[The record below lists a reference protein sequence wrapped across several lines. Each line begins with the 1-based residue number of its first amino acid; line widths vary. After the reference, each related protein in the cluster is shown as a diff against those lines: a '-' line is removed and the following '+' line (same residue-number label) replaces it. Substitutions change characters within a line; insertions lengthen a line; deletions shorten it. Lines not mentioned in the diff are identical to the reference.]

1 MRIITKLLATVGMAV
16 LGSIVSASPPRELSQ
31 ADYAARL
38 RSMWLGQCI
47 ANWTGLRTEGR
58 RINPPFY
65 TDADWGQV
73 RDGQL
78 INFVLNQDPWLADD
92 DTDVEYVYLREMSLT
107 PAGPLSPQRIR
118 DAWMPHINRF
128 IWVSNAKARS
138 LMDRGVVPPMTAAL
152 TANDQALMIDAQLT
166 TELFGLMCPGMP
178 DRALVLADSAIRTTS
193 TGYAAHAAQ
202 FNVVLY
208 ALAPVAPMSLPMDQ
222 RLRWMYD
229 RARAFMPA
237 SSKTADIAD
246 FVLAD
251 FLANPDK
258 NNWERTRDAVYQRYH
273 GSAAA
278 NGFRYRAWY
287 ESSVNFAGLCA
298 GLLYGQ
304 GDYRRTVQICTLWG
318 WDSDNATATLG
329 GLLGFMLGPSPVSG
343 LPAQFPATTFSDR
356 FDIDRT
362 RDAMPD
368 YLPLDPAAQDT
379 LTLMASRMMPTVEA
393 QVLAAGG
400 IAVPILNSGASWI
413 LPPAIPGLGSG
424 SAALLSYNPLLGP
437 RSDHACSANRS
448 VAAVGGVVTAAT
460 SLYGSPP
467 GGQGAT
473 WNPANFANALELD
486 ASGREVPDGLANF
499 MSTQGSLP
507 PGGVVSLS
515 VTYDRPVQVKTIRF
529 VEGDH
534 FNTVSQSGGWFNSLT
549 FWALVAGQWV
559 QLLPTSVTPLD
570 PAIPFQMID
579 AELPAPIIANGIR
592 ISGPAG
598 GTHQFITA
606 AELDALASRGT
617 APYAPTFDLNG
628 DGRLDSADVVV
639 LLGQLQSPSSDL
651 DGDGVVG
658 PTDIAYM
665 RRAIRLNRVVA
676 DPVGP

>member
-1 MRIITKLLATVGMAV
+1 MRKPILLCTAAALTLFAS
-16 LGSIVSASPPRELSQ
+16 GSPAAPPRELQQ

-38 RSMWLGQCI
+38 RTMWLGQCV

-58 RINPPFY
+58 RNNPPFY
-65 TDADWGQV
+65 TDADWGQI

-78 INFVLNQDPWLADD
+78 IDFVLNQDPWLADD
-92 DTDVEYVYLREMSLT
+92 DTDIEYVYLHEMSQT
-107 PAGPLSPQRIR
+107 PAGPLSPVRIR
-118 DAWMPHINRF
+118 DAWIPHINRF

-138 LMDRGVVPPMTAAL
+138 LMDRGVLPPMTASL

-178 DRALVLADSAIRTTS
+178 DRALVLADPAIRTTS

-208 ALAPVAPMSLPMDQ
+208 ALAPIAPATLPMDQ

-229 RARAFMPA
+229 RARAFVPNT
-237 SSKTADIAD
+237 SKTADIAD

-287 ESSVNFAGLCA
+287 ESSVNFAAVCA
-298 GLLYGQ
+298 GLLYGE

-329 GLLGFMLGPSPVSG
+329 GLLGFMLGPSPVNG
-343 LPAQFPATTFSDR
+343 FPAQFPATTFSDR
-356 FDIDRT
+356 FDINRT
-362 RDAMPD
+362 RDGMPD
-368 YLPLDPAAQDT
+368 YLPLDAAAQDT
-379 LTLMASRMMPTVEA
+379 LTRMANRMLPTVEA

-400 IAVPILNSGASWI
+400 VAVPVLATGPSWI
-413 LPPAIPGLGSG
+413 LPPALTGL
-424 SAALLSYNPLLGP
+424 AAADPSILSYNPLLGP
-437 RSDHACSANRS
+437 RGDHARSANRN
-448 VAAVGGVVTAAT
+448 VAAAGGVVTGAT
-460 SLYGSPP
+460 SVYGSPP

-486 ASGREVPDGLANF
+486 AAGREVPDGLANF
-499 MSTQGSLP
+499 MSTQGTAP
-507 PGGVVSLS
+507 PGGIVTLS
-515 VTYDRPVQVKTIRF
+515 VTYDRPVHVQTIRF

-534 FNTVSQSGGWFNSLT
+534 FNAANQNGGWFNSLS
-549 FWALVAGQWV
+549 FWALVSGQWV
-559 QLLPTSVTPLD
+559 QLTPASVTTLD
-570 PAIPFQMID
+570 PAVPFQMID
-579 AELPAPIIANGIR
+579 ATLSSPVVSTGIR
-592 ISGPAG
+592 VSGPAG

-606 AELDALASRGT
+606 AELDALAPLAA
-617 APYAPTFDLNG
+617 APDAPTFDLNA
-628 DGRLDSADVVV
+628 DGRINSADLTY
-639 LLGQLQSPSSDL
+639 LLTHLQSPGSDL
-651 DGDGVVG
+651 DGDGVAG
-658 PTDIAYM
+658 PADIAYL
-665 RRAIRLNRVVA
+665 RRAIRLKSVVA
-676 DPVGP
+676 DPVAP